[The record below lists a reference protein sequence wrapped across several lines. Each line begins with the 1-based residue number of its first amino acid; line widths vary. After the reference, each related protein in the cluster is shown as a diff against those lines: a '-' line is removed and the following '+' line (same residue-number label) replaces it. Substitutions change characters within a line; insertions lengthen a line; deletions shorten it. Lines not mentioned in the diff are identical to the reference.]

1 MAGPHVAPLGLA
13 AAPANFLVLEA
24 STVAGRTLAA
34 VQVYAGAPRVGLAR
48 RVEGTAA
55 RWAVTGS
62 PDHLMIRAELPR
74 KVGTEGRILAPSDPR
89 RCPPGLFP
97 GRLPYPGPS
106 IIK

>member
-24 STVAGRTLAA
+24 STVAGRMLAA
-34 VQVYAGAPRVGLAR
+34 VQVYAGAR

-55 RWAVTGS
+55 RWVVTGS
-62 PDHLMIRAELPR
+62 PDHLMIPAELPR